1 MNERAELLPPE
12 TETIMIKDMFENKR
26 SISFEVF
33 PPKKDGE
40 FEKAFEILDK
50 MALLKPDFIS
60 VTYGAGGS
68 RSGRTVE
75 IASYIQNKLGI
86 DAVAHMTCVG
96 NKKEELLRV
105 ADALKENSVNH
116 ILALRGDRPRDM
128 SNEQFASRDFAHASD
143 MMNFLKE
150 HTDLHMAGACYPEK
164 HFESFSMESDLNNL
178 KKKQDAGAEFF
189 ISQLFFDNDFYYS
202 FLERAEK
209 KGITVPI
216 CAGIM
221 PITTA
226 KQIGT
231 TVTLSGSTIPKALA
245 DIFATYGDN
254 AEDMRKAGIDF
265 AIRQIRDLQEN
276 GVNDIHI
283 YTMNKPKMAAEIM
296 EAIYRQKIVT
306 S

>member
-1 MNERAELLPPE
+1 
-12 TETIMIKDMFENKR
+12 MIKDMFENKR

-40 FEKAFEILDK
+40 FEKAFEVLDK

-68 RSGRTVE
+68 RSGKTVE
-75 IASYIQNKLGI
+75 IASYIQNKLNI

-96 NKKEELLRV
+96 NKKEELLQV
-105 ADALKENSVNH
+105 ADALKENNVNH
-116 ILALRGDRPRDM
+116 ILALRGDRPKDM
-128 SNEQFASRDFAHASD
+128 SDGQFISRDFVHASD
-143 MMNFLKE
+143 MMSFLKE

-202 FLERAEK
+202 FLEKAAK

-231 TVTLSGSTIPKALA
+231 TVTLSGSTIPKTLA

-276 GVNDIHI
+276 SVNDIHI
-283 YTMNKPKMAAEIM
+283 YTMNKPKMATEIM
-296 EAIYRQKIVT
+296 EAIYR
-306 S
+306 

>member
-1 MNERAELLPPE
+1 MLQN
-12 TETIMIKDMFENKR
+12 IFENKR
-26 SISFEVF
+26 TISFEVF

-40 FEKAFEILDK
+40 FEAAFETLD
-50 MALLKPDFIS
+50 ALGSLNPDFIS

-68 RSGRTVE
+68 RSVKTVE

-86 DAVAHMTCVG
+86 DAMAHMTCVG
-96 NKKEELLRV
+96 SKKEDLLQV
-105 ADALKENSVNH
+105 YNALKENHVQH
-116 ILALRGDRPRDM
+116 VLALRGDRPKDM
-128 SNEQFASRDFAHASD
+128 TDEQFLSRDFEHASD
-143 MMNFLKE
+143 MMAFLKE
-150 HTDLHMAGACYPEK
+150 NTDLHISGACYPEK
-164 HFESFSMESDLNNL
+164 HFEAFSMEADLKNL
-178 KKKQDAGAEFF
+178 KTKQDAGAEFF

-202 FLERAEK
+202 FLEKAAK

-231 TVTLSGSTIPKALA
+231 TVSLSGSSVPKALSDLFALYA
-245 DIFATYGDN
+245 DNPD
-254 AEDMRKAGIDF
+254 DMRKAGIDF

-296 EAIYRQKIVT
+296 KSVYR
-306 S
+306 